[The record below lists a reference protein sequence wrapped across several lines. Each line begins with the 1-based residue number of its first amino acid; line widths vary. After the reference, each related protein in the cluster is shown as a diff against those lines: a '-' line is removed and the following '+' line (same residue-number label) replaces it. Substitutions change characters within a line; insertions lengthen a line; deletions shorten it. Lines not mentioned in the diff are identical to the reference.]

1 MDWKENLIALFLYI
15 SQTYHQDLWPYC
27 ERMSN
32 NKTQF
37 RLSDEEIIT
46 IYLFGITKGRSKV
59 KEIYDY
65 TKDHLIDWFPKLPS
79 YAAFVQRLNRLD
91 GVFPVLVE
99 SILAGFSSN
108 DLLKDIRIIDS
119 LPIIMA
125 NAKRSTKAKVANE
138 FANKGYCSSKG
149 IYYYGVKVHVLAF
162 KRTNTLPL
170 PDYIGVTP
178 ASDHDLSAFRQIAP
192 QLHGGKLFAD
202 KAYIDELE
210 SEVLFKEQDIERW
223 TPVKKR
229 KGQKRLDLFEQLLS
243 TSVSRVRQPIES
255 LFNWIEEKTKIQ
267 IASKVR
273 SYNGLMVHVFGK
285 LAAAM
290 FLMVFN
296 S

>member
-1 MDWKENLIALFLYI
+1 MDWKDNLIALFLYI
-15 SQTYHQDLWPYC
+15 NLKYHQELWIYC
-27 ERMSN
+27 QRMSN

-37 RLSDEEIIT
+37 RLSDEEVIT
-46 IYLFGITKGRSKV
+46 IYLFGIIRGRSKV
-59 KEIYDY
+59 KEIYNY
-65 TKDHLIDWFPKLPS
+65 THDHLIDWFPELPS
-79 YAAFVQRLNRLD
+79 YAGFVQRLNRLD
-91 GVFPVLVE
+91 SLFPLLIE
-99 SILAGFSSN
+99 NILADFSSN
-108 DLLKDIRIIDS
+108 DLLKDIRLIDS

-125 NAKRSTKAKVANE
+125 HEKRSGKAKVANE

-149 IYYYGVKVHVLAF
+149 MYYHGVKVHILAN
-162 KRTNTLPL
+162 KRKNTLPL

-178 ASDHDLSAFRQIAP
+178 ASEHDLSAFRQIAP
-192 QLHGGKLFAD
+192 QLQGGKIFAD

-210 SEVLFKEQDIERW
+210 RESLFNEQDIEMW
-223 TPVKKR
+223 TPAKKR
-229 KGQKRLDLFEQLLS
+229 KGHKRLDLFEQLLS

>member
-1 MDWKENLIALFLYI
+1 MDWKDNLIALFLYI
-15 SQTYHQDLWPYC
+15 NEKYQQELWIYC
-27 ERMSN
+27 QRMSN
-32 NKTQF
+32 NRTQL
-37 RLSDEEIIT
+37 RLSDEEVIA
-46 IYLFGITKGRSKV
+46 IYLFGVIRGHSKV
-59 KEIYDY
+59 KEIYHY
-65 TKDHLIDWFPKLPS
+65 TKDHLIDWFPNLPS
-79 YAAFVQRLNRLD
+79 YVAFVIRLNRLES
-91 GVFPVLVE
+91 VFPVLIE
-99 SILAGFSSN
+99 NILADFSSN
-108 DLLKDIRIIDS
+108 DLLQDIRLIDS

-125 NAKRSTKAKVANE
+125 HEKRSNKAKVANE

-149 IYYYGVKVHVLAF
+149 MYYYGVKVHILGL

-170 PDYIGVTP
+170 PNYIGVTP
-178 ASDHDLSAFRQIAP
+178 ASDHDLSTFRQIAP
-192 QLHGGKLFAD
+192 LLHGGKLFAD

-210 SEVLFKEQDIERW
+210 RESLLKEQDVEKW
-223 TPVKKR
+223 TPAKKR

-255 LFNWIEEKTKIQ
+255 LFNWIEEKTIIQ
-267 IASKVR
+267 VASKVR

>member
-1 MDWKENLIALFLYI
+1 MDWKDNLIALFLYT
-15 SQTYHQDLWPYC
+15 SQKYHQELWSYC
-27 ERMSN
+27 QRMSN

-37 RLSDEEIIT
+37 KLSDEEVIT
-46 IYLFGITKGRSKV
+46 IYLFGTIRGRSTI
-59 KEIYDY
+59 KEIYNY
-65 TKDHLIDWFPKLPS
+65 TKDHLIDWFPNLPS

-91 GVFPVLVE
+91 SVFPVLIE
-99 SILAGFSSN
+99 SILEDFSSN
-108 DLLKDIRIIDS
+108 DLLKNIRLIDS

-125 NAKRSTKAKVANE
+125 NAKRSSKAKVANE

-149 IYYYGVKVHVLAF
+149 IYYYGVKVHILGL

-178 ASDHDLSAFRQIAP
+178 ASDHDLSAFRQISSL
-192 QLHGGKLFAD
+192 LHGGKLFAD

-210 SEVLFKEQDIERW
+210 REIQLKEQGVEKW
-223 TPVKKR
+223 TPAKKR